1 MKNGLKK
8 IGKALSALF
17 LLATVA
23 WAATVRWVMTTWAH
37 LSMEELVYQLNAP
50 IEGTNSE
57 LIMQGVLQI
66 GLPLLAGLVLLI
78 VLLWKVRSKKLWWGL
93 VLLAAFLDVAIG
105 AFAWNRLDV
114 TTYLQNQ
121 GEDSTFIEDHYVD
134 PAGVELQFPEKKRN
148 LVYIYLESMETTYA
162 DDASGGGFGDTDVIP
177 ELTALALENESFSGD
192 SSRINGGYVMPGAT
206 WTMGALFAQT
216 SGLPLKSSIT
226 DVSNGGMA
234 TQKSFFPGITCL
246 GDILD
251 AAGYKQVFMIGSEGD
266 FAGRSLY
273 FTEHGNYEIQD
284 YNYAKEHGQIPQDYK
299 VWWGYEDEKLFANA
313 RAELEQL
320 SQGEEPF
327 NLTLLTVDTHF
338 EDGYVCDLCGD
349 TFGDNQYA
357 NVMAC
362 SSKQVA
368 EFVQWIQQ
376 QDFYADTTIVISGDH
391 LTMDSDFC
399 QDVSADYDRRTY
411 MAYINAAA
419 EKSVQETRAF
429 TTFDNFPTTLAALGV
444 SIPGGRLGLGTDLFS
459 DTQTLAEEYG
469 TTALA
474 AEIARKSTFV
484 ENLSGVDTRTFA
496 VVNQL
501 ENYEDG
507 TVKMEPADARHAEII
522 IGGIAELEKP
532 VRRVWVELTDENGGN
547 LQTVDAELR
556 ADRCYHAQLDL
567 TAYDRGYGHLEVQVQ
582 PRRGKAF
589 ARLSYTGQLLLIGDF
604 QQYLDNLSLLKDDGY
619 AYFFAVKDEG
629 TNALTEEMQTSLHA
643 LGFTADLTDQF
654 RSGYL
659 AIYDGQTYNEQ
670 LAYERLEASGT
681 MPDGTPYTAV
691 SAGRDQGSEASIQID
706 GIEYT
711 NDGRGMNVVVYDT
724 VKNVVV
730 SCGHFDTYQ
739 QPPTVEFEP
748 LGGSKYLVRVD
759 PHGHEWWQFGRPK
772 LYLWNAENSTKAKVC
787 ALEPAEDGLY
797 TGIVN
802 LSGMDTQNFDMSIY
816 LYYYE
821 NMLRCQLHTHT
832 VLD

>member
-1 MKNGLKK
+1 MKKYLKI
-8 IGKALSALF
+8 IGKALAALF
-17 LLATVA
+17 LVATVT
-23 WAATVRWVMTTWAH
+23 WAAAVRWVMTTWAH

-50 IEGTNSE
+50 IAGTNSD
-57 LIMQGVLQI
+57 LILQGVLWI
-66 GLPLLAGLVLLI
+66 GLPLLVGLVLAV
-78 VLLWKVRSKKLWWGL
+78 VLLRKVRGKVWLAL
-93 VLLAAFLDVAIG
+93 VGVAAICDVLVSAY
-105 AFAWNRLDV
+105 AWNRLDV

-121 GEDSTFIEDHYVD
+121 GTDSTFIEENYVD
-134 PAGVELQFPEKKRN
+134 PAGVDLQFPEKKRN
-148 LVYIYLESMETTYA
+148 LVYIYLESMEATYA
-162 DDASGGGFGDTDVIP
+162 DEASGGGFGDTNVIP

-216 SGLPLKSSIT
+216 SGLPLKSSVT
-226 DVSNGGMA
+226 DASNGGMA

-251 AAGYKQVFMIGSEGD
+251 AAGYKQVFMIGSEGN

-320 SQGEEPF
+320 SQGDEPF

-338 EDGYVCDLCGD
+338 EDGYVCDLCDD

-376 QDFYADTTIVISGDH
+376 QDFYQDTTIVISGDH

-411 MAYINAAA
+411 TAYINADA
-419 EKSVQETRAF
+419 EKAVQDTRTF

-444 SIPGGRLGLGTDLFS
+444 SIPGGRLGLGTNLFS
-459 DTQTLAEEYG
+459 DTPTLAEEYG
-469 TTALA
+469 VAALET
-474 AEIARKSTFV
+474 EIARKSTFV

-496 VVNQL
+496 VVNQID
-501 ENYEDG
+501 NYEDG
-507 TVKMEPADARHAEII
+507 TIKMVPTDAQHAEII

-532 VRRVWVELTDENGGN
+532 VRRVWVELTDENGDN
-547 LQTVDAELR
+547 LQTVDAELQ

-582 PRRGKAF
+582 PRHGKAF
-589 ARLSYTGQLLLIGDF
+589 SRLSYTGQLLLIGDF
-604 QQYLDNLSLLKDDGY
+604 QQYLDNLTLLKDDGY

-629 TNALTEEMQTSLHA
+629 TNALTESMQDSLHA

-681 MPDGTPYTAV
+681 LPDGTPYTAL
-691 SAGRDQGSEASIQID
+691 SAGRDQGGEASIQID
-706 GIEYT
+706 GVEYT
-711 NDGRGMNVVVYDT
+711 NAGRGMNVVVYDT

-739 QPPTVEFEP
+739 QAPTVEFES

-759 PHGHEWWQFGRPK
+759 PHDNEWWQYCTPK
-772 LYLWNAENSTKAKVC
+772 IHLWDSTHATKAHSYE
-787 ALEPAEDGLY
+787 LERGDDGLY
-797 TGIVN
+797 TATVS
-802 LSGMDTQNFDMSIY
+802 LSGMDPDTLELAIY
-816 LYYYE
+816 LRYYE
-821 NMLRCQLHTHT
+821 NMFRCHLRTHV

>member
-1 MKNGLKK
+1 MKKYLKI
-8 IGKALSALF
+8 IGKALAALF
-17 LLATVA
+17 LVATVT
-23 WAATVRWVMTTWAH
+23 WAAAVRWVMTTWAH

-50 IEGTNSE
+50 IAGTNSD
-57 LIMQGVLQI
+57 LILQGVLWI
-66 GLPLLAGLVLLI
+66 GLPLLAGLVLAV
-78 VLLWKVRSKKLWWGL
+78 VLLRKVRGKAWLAL
-93 VLLAAFLDVAIG
+93 VGVAAVCDVLVSAY
-105 AFAWNRLDV
+105 AWNRLDV

-121 GEDSTFIEDHYVD
+121 DTDSTFIEENYVD
-134 PAGVELQFPEKKRN
+134 PAGVDLQFPEKKRN
-148 LVYIYLESMETTYA
+148 LVYIYLESMEATYA
-162 DDASGGGFGDTDVIP
+162 DEASGGGFGDTNVIP
-177 ELTALALENESFSGD
+177 ELTTLALENESFSGD

-216 SGLPLKSSIT
+216 SGLPLKSSVT

-251 AAGYKQVFMIGSEGD
+251 AAGYKQVFMIGSEGN

-284 YNYAKEHGQIPQDYK
+284 YNYAKEQGQIPQDYK

-320 SQGEEPF
+320 SQGDEPF

-338 EDGYVCDLCGD
+338 EDGYVCDLCDD

-362 SSKQVA
+362 SSRQVA

-376 QDFYADTTIVISGDH
+376 QDFYQDTTIVISGDH

-411 MAYINAAA
+411 TAYINADA
-419 EKSVQETRAF
+419 EKAVQDTRTF

-444 SIPGGRLGLGTDLFS
+444 SIPGGRLGLGTNLFS
-459 DTQTLAEEYG
+459 DTPTLAEEYG
-469 TTALA
+469 VAALET
-474 AEIARKSTFV
+474 EIARKSTFV

-496 VVNQL
+496 VVNQID
-501 ENYEDG
+501 NYEDG
-507 TVKMEPADARHAEII
+507 TIKMVPTDAQHAEII

-532 VRRVWVELTDENGGN
+532 VRRVWVELTDENGDN
-547 LQTVDAELR
+547 LQTVDAELQ

-582 PRRGKAF
+582 PRHGKAF
-589 ARLSYTGQLLLIGDF
+589 SRLSYTGQLLLIGDF
-604 QQYLDNLSLLKDDGY
+604 QQYLSNLTLLKDDGY
-619 AYFFAVKDEG
+619 AYFFAVKDES
-629 TNALTEEMQTSLHA
+629 TNALTESMQDSLHT

-681 MPDGTPYTAV
+681 LPDGTPYTAL
-691 SAGRDQGSEASIQID
+691 SAGRDQGGEASIQID

-711 NDGRGMNVVVYDT
+711 NAGRGMNVVVYDT

-739 QPPTVEFEP
+739 QAPTVEFES
-748 LGGSKYLVRVD
+748 LGGSKYLIRVD

-772 LYLWNAENSTKAKVC
+772 LYFWDAAHATKAKVC
-787 ALEPAEDGLY
+787 ELKQEADGLY
-797 TGIVN
+797 TGTVTMA
-802 LSGMDTQNFDMSIY
+802 GMDMKNLNYSIY

-821 NMLRCQLHTHT
+821 NMLRCQLNAH
-832 VLD
+832 VALD